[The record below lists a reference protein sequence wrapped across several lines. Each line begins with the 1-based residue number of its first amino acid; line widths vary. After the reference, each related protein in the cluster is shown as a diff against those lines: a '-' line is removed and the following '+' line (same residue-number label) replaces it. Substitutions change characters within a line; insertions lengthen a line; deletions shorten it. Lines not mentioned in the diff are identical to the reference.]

1 MLRQRLRSKTAAL
14 GVLARGFTLLVGVVV
29 TWYGLMLVLLA
40 VKLDP
45 GFVDSISGYR
55 TAFDFLAEL
64 TAEDIDAV
72 TRAIVAGAGL
82 LVFVAFGYLALRS
95 VPRPFLARH
104 DVNLEA
110 REGGEVIVAAR
121 AVERAAE
128 AAASIVPGVTS
139 VTARS
144 GAERLEVD
152 VELNRARWIVAE
164 LEEVRDAVRKA
175 LAEHELPAV
184 PVDVTMIGFA
194 NKQRRELL

>member
-1 MLRQRLRSKTAAL
+1 MLRQRLRSKTTAL
-14 GVLARGFTLLVGVVV
+14 GVLARGFTLLAGVAVI
-29 TWYGLMLVLLA
+29 WYGLMLVLLA

-55 TAFDFLAEL
+55 TAFDFLAGL
-64 TAEDIDAV
+64 TPEDIDPV

-82 LVFVAFGYLALRS
+82 FLFGAFGYLALKS
-95 VPRPFLARH
+95 VPRPFLTRH
-104 DVNLEA
+104 DVHLEV

-128 AAASIVPGVTS
+128 AAASTVPGVTS

-144 GAERLEVD
+144 GSERLDVD
-152 VELNRARWIVAE
+152 VELNRAGRIVAE

-175 LAEHELPAV
+175 LAGHDLPVV
-184 PVDVTMIGFA
+184 PVGVTMTGFA